1 MLRKVLA
8 IAGKPGLYKL
18 VSRGNNSLI
27 IETLDDKHKRMPAF
41 GADKII
47 ALADI
52 AMYTDEEEVPLAK
65 VMQNIQNELGKDVL
79 IDINPKKASNQELAD
94 FMAKALPNYDRDHVY
109 PGDMKKLIQWY
120 NLLVQNGIN
129 DFSLEEAEESETT
142 EEA

>member
-65 VMQNIQNELGKDVL
+65 VMQNIQDELGKDVL

-94 FMAKALPNYDRDHVY
+94 FMAKALPNYDREHVY

-129 DFSLEEAEESETT
+129 DFSLEEAEESKTA

>member
-1 MLRKVLA
+1 
-8 IAGKPGLYKL
+8 
-18 VSRGNNSLI
+18 
-27 IETLDDKHKRMPAF
+27 
-41 GADKII
+41 
-47 ALADI
+47 
-52 AMYTDEEEVPLAK
+52 
-65 VMQNIQNELGKDVL
+65 MQNIQDELGKDVL

>member
-65 VMQNIQNELGKDVL
+65 VMQNIQDELGKDVL

-94 FMAKALPNYDRDHVY
+94 FMAKALPNYDREHVY

>member
-27 IETLDDKHKRMPAF
+27 IETFDDKHKRMPAF

-65 VMQNIQNELGKDVL
+65 VMQNIQDELGKDVL

>member
-65 VMQNIQNELGKDVL
+65 VMQNIQDELGKDVL